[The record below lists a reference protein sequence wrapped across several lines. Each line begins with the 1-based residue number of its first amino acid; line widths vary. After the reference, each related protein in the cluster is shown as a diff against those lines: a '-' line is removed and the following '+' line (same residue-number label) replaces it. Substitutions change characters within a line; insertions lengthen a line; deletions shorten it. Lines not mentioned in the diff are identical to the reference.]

1 MRIFLNAALMVV
13 ERLLQLGAQMGHK
26 LASRVPDTP
35 KAVNG
40 F

>member
-13 ERLLQLGAQMGHK
+13 ERLLQLGA
-26 LASRVPDTP
+26 SRVPDTP